1 MTNEEAIQFRNQ
13 IDQLEEQLRSTRDR
27 DRRRQIE
34 HNLDQL
40 FQNILNHFD
49 NEIEL
54 KSVEKIDE
62 QSILFSEFLGRYL
75 VFLELSTSQIRN
87 VYGEVMRLKMKGFNP
102 DELVLLKPRLAYS
115 TERKGTDGSKKFRE
129 VIEKAL
135 DKVIFTK
142 EKQQE
147 YFQNFANFFEAILA
161 YHRSFGGK

>member
-62 QSILFSEFLGRYL
+62 QSILFSEFLGR
-75 VFLELSTSQIRN
+75 
-87 VYGEVMRLKMKGFNP
+87 
-102 DELVLLKPRLAYS
+102 
-115 TERKGTDGSKKFRE
+115 
-129 VIEKAL
+129 
-135 DKVIFTK
+135 
-142 EKQQE
+142 
-147 YFQNFANFFEAILA
+147 
-161 YHRSFGGK
+161 